1 MLNKLDNPWVSE
13 LIQKSCK
20 YLAEGIVN
28 VNLLLGINDFIVGG
42 SIGLNNRFFEE
53 IQKQTSLISSQ
64 VIKFEKAQ
72 LKNDAE
78 LFGCFAKSAYFD
90 LNNKY
95 EKNMNKISGKIVAN
109 ENFFQT
115 LNLLI
120 KS

>member
-1 MLNKLDNPWVSE
+1 MRKLNKGKNLKIVFLTYKNRSGSTFLLNKLDNPWVSE

-28 VNLLLGINDFIVGG
+28 INLLLGIINFIIGG

-78 LFGCFAKSAYFD
+78 LFGCFAKSAYFNF
-90 LNNKY
+90 NNKY
-95 EKNMNKISGKIVAN
+95 E
-109 ENFFQT
+109 
-115 LNLLI
+115 
-120 KS
+120 